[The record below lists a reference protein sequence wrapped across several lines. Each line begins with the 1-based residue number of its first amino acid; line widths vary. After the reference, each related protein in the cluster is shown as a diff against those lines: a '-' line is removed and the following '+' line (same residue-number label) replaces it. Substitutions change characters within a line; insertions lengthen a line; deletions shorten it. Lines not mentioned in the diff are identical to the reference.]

1 MEPSHSQ
8 TGKFGG
14 DASLSRP
21 CATSQNDRLTVLP
34 AEGDALPSPHP
45 PSPRSLSNCNASRRI
60 EFLSRRLSQQSLKDH
75 EETTAPDLAP
85 DSLLSEEMSLIQDIN
100 LHIPQQTQ
108 ELEMGN
114 CERPNPEGIQQ
125 PCILGTTSSPWA
137 VSRWLETR
145 LQSNSGNA
153 REPKEGLKPSEPLPQ
168 TGQSPHENS
177 SDTVHFSMNEAAPD
191 GSLCPDSTAT
201 EELGDLLDGRSLLDS
216 MQPRQHRLSRV
227 HREGRLLPFKTSADA
242 ALRCRDLV
250 YRAPRMRKR
259 EKRKRDLHGCGT
271 DVQIDN
277 ADVGCTKRVRRTGDS
292 RTRPEDRECA
302 SEPNRRIS

>member
-1 MEPSHSQ
+1 MEQSHNQ

-21 CATSQNDRLTVLP
+21 SATSQNDRLTASP
-34 AEGDALPSPHP
+34 AQGDSLTSPRP
-45 PSPRSLSNCNASRRI
+45 PSPRSLSNCKASRRI
-60 EFLSRRLSQQSLKDH
+60 ESLARRLSQQSLKDH
-75 EETTAPDLAP
+75 DETTSSDLAP
-85 DSLLSEEMSLIQDIN
+85 DSLLSEEMSLIQGIN
-100 LHIPQQTQ
+100 LHIPQQTR
-108 ELEMGN
+108 ELEMRN

-145 LQSNSGNA
+145 LQNNSGDT

-177 SDTVHFSMNEAAPD
+177 SDTVHFSMNEAAPY

-201 EELGDLLDGRSLLDS
+201 EELRDLVDGRSLLNL

-227 HREGRLLPFKTSADA
+227 HREGRLLPFKTSTDA
-242 ALRCRDLV
+242 ALQCRDLV

-271 DVQIDN
+271 DVQIDS

-292 RTRPEDRECA
+292 GTGPEDRECA
-302 SEPNRRIS
+302 SEPNGRIS